1 MSLKVTAPI
10 TPSKP
15 SRKRASDA
23 AIVTPHGS
31 KKTKGAAETPV
42 DEKKWKQAMS
52 IFRKFMPGLG
62 HDGVGLYGTLTNA
75 TMRRMIER
83 LECEDHTHVDV
94 GAADGKVLLG
104 AMALGARNAYG
115 LEISGPALADK
126 FHAMR
131 DKLAVHFP
139 MSGDARL
146 ATSTD
151 ITELRGPSVDDWLS
165 EVFGVADDGS
175 KITVSAVWHGFDP
188 PAKEALL
195 AACAASPRVSRFS
208 LIGPSKRDYGK
219 PEAVLDFLALH
230 GAKADL
236 VGDDNANLSGSGE
249 NQRVMTFELLRR

>member
-1 MSLKVTAPI
+1 
-10 TPSKP
+10 
-15 SRKRASDA
+15 
-23 AIVTPHGS
+23 
-31 KKTKGAAETPV
+31 
-42 DEKKWKQAMS
+42 
-52 IFRKFMPGLG
+52 
-62 HDGVGLYGTLTNA
+62 
-75 TMRRMIER
+75 
-83 LECEDHTHVDV
+83 
-94 GAADGKVLLG
+94 
-104 AMALGARNAYG
+104 MALGARNAYG

-131 DKLAVHFP
+131 DKLARPAAPEKPLARPPRRATRKTPADAPQAVHFP
-139 MSGDARL
+139 MTGDARL

-195 AACAASPRVSRFS
+195 TACAASARVSRFS